1 MALKRDKYRAFLAS
15 AGRLGFF
22 VAALAAALSE
32 SRKFRV
38 LNCAPI
44 FMPLRFTRRRIFQL
58 VFAGAAL
65 ATLSGGAFYS
75 RLKAQPRNVITQLAP
90 GLSLQSVETTAP
102 TGPLKFWL
110 VKADPKLFDL
120 GLEVA
125 DKTNVVKKRSVRNLA
140 AQSKSIVAIN
150 GGFFAYGGAA
160 VGAVKV
166 KGEWHRLPWRNR
178 TALGWNDKNALIS
191 PLQGRLEIS
200 LSRDSAT
207 AAEDA
212 AALRAGAMKSEA
224 ALNGFN
230 LPGQRAA
237 IVNGFSLLSRNFSP
251 TYTLKTGETAAAIS
265 SVKADNQYRVNGIIR
280 MFGRQQRVGKITTFY
295 QAGDEVP
302 LDAQDYLL
310 VARGTMATWLLSGAN
325 APDTMRM
332 VISYEPTQWDN
343 YPTIVGAGPRLVAN
357 GGVQT
362 NEREEEFL
370 PDVIARG
377 PRTAVGWDKDKNWL
391 FLVADGRQATSV
403 GLTIPETAVLF
414 AQLGAVEAMNLDGG
428 SSTQLIINGELANN
442 PSALDP
448 VNPTRPREVQ
458 VSNALTLKAK

>member
-1 MALKRDKYRAFLAS
+1 MNLRLTKR
-15 AGRLGFF
+15 RL
-22 VAALAAALSE
+22 
-32 SRKFRV
+32 
-38 LNCAPI
+38 
-44 FMPLRFTRRRIFQL
+44 FQL
-58 VFAGAAL
+58 AFTSAAL
-65 ATLSGGAFYS
+65 ATLNIVP
-75 RLKAQPRNVITQLAP
+75 LQAQPEIPPEFQPSNVITQLAP
-90 GLSLQSVETTAP
+90 GLTLQSVQTLAP
-102 TGPLKFWL
+102 AGPLRFWI
-110 VKADPKLFDL
+110 VKADPKLIDL
-120 GLEVA
+120 GLEIA
-125 DKTNVVKKRSVRNLA
+125 DVTNVVKKRSVRNLA
-140 AQSKSIVAIN
+140 DQAKSIVAIN
-150 GGFFAYGGAA
+150 GGFFAYGGGA

-166 KGEWHRLPWRNR
+166 GGEWQRLPWRNR
-178 TALGWNDKNALIS
+178 TALGWNGKSALIA

-200 LSRDSAT
+200 LTRDSAT
-207 AAEDA
+207 VAEDA
-212 AALRAGAMKSEA
+212 AALRAGEMKSEA

-251 TYTLKTGETAAAIS
+251 SYTLKTGETAAAIS
-265 SVKADNQYRVNGIIR
+265 EVKADNHIYAGGGPIR
-280 MFGRQQRVGKITTFY
+280 LFGRQRRIGKVTAFY
-295 QAGDEVP
+295 KAGDEVP

-310 VARGTMATWLLSGAN
+310 VARGTMATWLLSGAH

-357 GGVQT
+357 GQAQT
-362 NEREEEFL
+362 NEVEEEFQ

-414 AQLGAVEAMNLDGG
+414 AQMGAVEAMNLDGG
-428 SSTQLIINGELANN
+428 SSTQLIINGELVNN

-448 VNPTRPREVQ
+448 VDPTQRREVM
-458 VSNALTLKAK
+458 VSNALTLKIK